1 MNKEDFIQTIK
12 SSYKFNGES
21 ILAGSAVYG
30 SDYETEVQVRLPLK
44 TFNRHGL
51 IAGATGTGKTKTLQ
65 VIVEELSNA
74 GVPVLVMDIKGDLS
88 GLGAGGTMNPIIEK
102 RSGLIGINWEENGF
116 PLEFLSIS
124 DEPGTKMKATVSE
137 YGPILLSKILELN
150 DNQSGVLSMIF
161 KYCDDRHL
169 PLLDIKDLK
178 SVIKYVQDEGK
189 AEFEKDYGYIQSS
202 TAGTIMRSIIGLEQ
216 QNADDIFGEPSFE
229 IADLMQTTRT
239 GEGLINVLRLT
250 DMQTKPALFS
260 TFMLCLLAEIFEK
273 MPELGDPKKPELVM
287 FIDEAHLI
295 FNNASKSLIDQFE
308 MTIKL
313 IRSKGVGI
321 FFITQSPTDI
331 PASILGQL
339 GTKVQHALRAF
350 TAVDRRNIKSASEN
364 YPITNFYK
372 VDELI
377 TQLGIGEALISGLD
391 EKGRPTELVHTL
403 MRPPYSRMDVLIDS
417 EISDIIRRSTLS
429 KKYNVDIDRE
439 SAYEIL
445 HRKIAQ
451 KEEEETQG
459 DFGTLKGTKT
469 EETVSQSR
477 SRQEPSAFDKIMKSP
492 VTKSIMVEVTRGILG
507 VLGLRSTTRSR
518 TTSARSK
525 SR

>member
-1 MNKEDFIQTIK
+1 MNIPFFLQKIK
-12 SSYKFNGES
+12 DSYTFKGDS
-21 ILAGSAVYG
+21 ILIGSAILNNN
-30 SDYETEVQVRLPLK
+30 YETNVQVKLPLK

-51 IAGATGTGKTKTLQ
+51 IAGATGTGKTKSLQ
-65 VIVEELSNA
+65 VIAEDLSNA

-88 GLGAGGTMNPIIEK
+88 GLGAPGITNPIIEK
-102 RSGLIGINWEENGF
+102 RQKLIGMDWQGKGF
-116 PLEFLSIS
+116 PIEFMSIS
-124 DEPGTKMKATVSE
+124 DEPGVKMKATVSE

-161 KYCDDRHL
+161 KYCDDRNL
-169 PLLDIKDLK
+169 PLLDFKDLK
-178 SVIKYVQDEGK
+178 SVINYITDEGK
-189 AEFEKDYGYIQSS
+189 EDFKKEYGLIQSS
-202 TAGTIMRSIIGLEQ
+202 SAGVILRSIITLEQ
-216 QNADDIFGEPSFE
+216 QNADDIFGEPSFD
-229 IADLMQTTRT
+229 IFDFMQKKES
-239 GEGLINVLRLT
+239 GEGVINVLRLT

-273 MPELGDPKKPELVM
+273 MPELGDPKKPELVL

-295 FNNASKSLIDQFE
+295 FKNASRSLLDQFE

-321 FFITQSPTDI
+321 FFVTQSPTDI
-331 PASILGQL
+331 PAAILGQL

-350 TAVDRRNIKSASEN
+350 TAKDRKDIKTASEN
-364 YPITNFYK
+364 YPYSEFYK

-377 TQLGIGEALISGLD
+377 TQLGIGEAMISTLD

-403 MRPPYSRMDVLIDS
+403 MRPPFSRMDILTDYEIGQIIKSSELIK
-417 EISDIIRRSTLS
+417 E
-429 KKYNVDIDRE
+429 YNVDIDRE

-445 HRKIAQ
+445 HQKIAKTEQ
-451 KEEEETQG
+451 LEKQEE
-459 DFGTLKGTKT
+459 DFGQLKNAEKEAPATR
-469 EETVSQSR
+469 SR
-477 SRQEPSAFDKIMKSP
+477 SQQSTFEKIMKSP

-518 TTSARSK
+518 TTSSRSR
-525 SR
+525 SRR